1 LLPWHG
7 STPSGLPAGISASA
21 VMACGRLDTR
31 GPTHSGIVW
40 VPGRKTYWVRGSA
53 RRAKTAQYL
62 AMRAKIVLASAE
74 GETDKQV
81 AAGLS
86 GGQPAHC

>member
-1 LLPWHG
+1 
-7 STPSGLPAGISASA
+7 
-21 VMACGRLDTR
+21 
-31 GPTHSGIVW
+31 
-40 VPGRKTYWVRGSA
+40 
-53 RRAKTAQYL
+53 
-62 AMRAKIVLASAE
+62 MRAKIVLASAE

>member
-1 LLPWHG
+1 
-7 STPSGLPAGISASA
+7 
-21 VMACGRLDTR
+21 
-31 GPTHSGIVW
+31 
-40 VPGRKTYWVRGSA
+40 VRGSA